1 LAIAGG
7 VTAGDVEGGRYLFR
21 HQVDQFA
28 CGRGAAEEPDRC
40 GAMPAAVERARER
53 DPARYFQTLGDRNA
67 GIDGP
72 PGVRDSTAARG

>member
-1 LAIAGG
+1 MSKAAGICSGIKSISLPAAAAPPKNPIAA
-7 VTAGDVEGGRYLFR
+7 V
-21 HQVDQFA
+21 
-28 CGRGAAEEPDRC
+28 RC
-40 GAMPAAVERARER
+40 QHAVERARER